1 VSADGAQVS
10 VVLCA
15 HNEAGVIE
23 RQLSA
28 LAAQACDEP
37 WEVVVVDHRS
47 TDGTGGV
54 AEAYRDR
61 LPRLTVLRLDSGSSL
76 AHARN
81 AGVRQAQGSKI
92 LMCDADDEVR
102 PGWLQAMADAL
113 KVHAVVGA
121 RLDPSSINPPW
132 LVRSRGTGQV
142 DALPTYLG
150 LPWSYGA
157 GLGFRRLVFDAVGGF
172 DERLLS
178 GGEDTDFG
186 VRAGVAGF
194 RAEFLADAVVW
205 YRFRE
210 DALSAYRQGRSNGRA
225 EALLML
231 LHGSRADR
239 RAWWRHNLI
248 ELPRLALLV
257 GAAAL
262 LRNRTDRRVR
272 RVAYARRIGRIL
284 GRFQGALR
292 YGCRPW

>member
-1 VSADGAQVS
+1 MIV
-10 VVLCA
+10 CA

-28 LAAQACDEP
+28 LAAQVCDQA
-37 WEVVVVDHRS
+37 WEVIVVDHRS
-47 TDGTGGV
+47 TDATGRM
-54 AEAYRDR
+54 AEAFRDR
-61 LPRLTVLRLDSGSSL
+61 LPRLTVLRLESGSTL

-81 AGVRQAQGSKI
+81 AGVRRAQGSKI
-92 LMCDADDEVR
+92 LMCDADDEVQ
-102 PGWLQAMADAL
+102 PGWLQAMAHALDA
-113 KVHAVVGA
+113 HAVVGA

-142 DALPTYLG
+142 DALPNFLG
-150 LPWSYGA
+150 VPWSYGA
-157 GLGFRRLVFDAVGGF
+157 GLGFRRLVFDTVGGF

-186 VRAGVAGF
+186 VRAGAAGF
-194 RAEFLADAVVW
+194 RAEFLAEAAVW

-210 DALSAYRQGRSNGRA
+210 DARSAYRQGRTNGRA
-225 EALLML
+225 EACLMIH
-231 LHGSRADR
+231 HGHRADR

-257 GAAAL
+257 TAAVL
-262 LRNRTDRRVR
+262 LRDPTDRRVR
-272 RVAYARRIGRIL
+272 KVAYARRIGRIL

-292 YGCRPW
+292 YGCPPW